1 MRLVS
6 TILNRECR
14 TFPSSQ
20 KGLLDRAALENPG
33 LRARKPGHSDFD
45 TDVLWQVTDPSE
57 LEFVHL
63 KMENNNLGLS
73 ISQRIP
79 LKFFLSFFLIS
90 RRNICSVV
98 FPTS

>member
-6 TILNRECR
+6 TILDRECR

-33 LRARKPGHSDFD
+33 LSGFD
-45 TDVLWQVTDPSE
+45 TDFLWQVTDPSE

-90 RRNICSVV
+90 RRNTCSVV